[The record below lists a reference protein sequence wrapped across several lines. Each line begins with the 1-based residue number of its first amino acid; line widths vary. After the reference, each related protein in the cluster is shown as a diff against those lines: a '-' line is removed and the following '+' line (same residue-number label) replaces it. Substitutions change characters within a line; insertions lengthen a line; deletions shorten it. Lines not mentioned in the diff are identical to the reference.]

1 MFKSLWK
8 KSEGFTLAELL
19 IVIAIIG
26 ILGAIALPAVIN
38 QRTQAV
44 EAGMQADILG
54 ASSSIDLLLTTWR
67 GVPPAQVAIATTNN
81 EWSAIITGVEQDYAN
96 GSTSEGTSLTGTI
109 WTDGSYCISASNTVT
124 DTVFIYRSDD
134 RNVVPGTC
142 PAVAL
147 GGVGSLPGTVS
158 VELPDMPGSL
168 IVSSPSDNTVAVTW
182 DAVLT
187 ATSYTV
193 SIAGVA
199 SQEILAPT
207 TTATFTEVPPGTL
220 TVVVYAQNANGAGAG
235 AYGSV
240 AVSGSIEYA
249 LSSRLNSY
257 TYSVANQAQ
266 KDTIAGQTAG
276 STVWVAESAWSETW
290 TGAEWVITGGK
301 SPYASL
307 SRSTNLNIGN
317 DLDVVFTGNLSI
329 ESAAITES
337 AGVLT
342 VTRDGK
348 YNISFALTLDNINNT
363 GLRTAYVRLNNTDSV
378 LFASSPATTNF
389 DSYLTGS
396 RTISLNA
403 GDVLELRVYQSS
415 GETVTLLA
423 GSSNPAYFDVTY
435 VGP

>member
-67 GVPPAQVAIATTNN
+67 GVPPAQVAITTTDN
-81 EWSAIITGVEQDYAN
+81 EWSAIIAGVEQDYAK
-96 GSTSEGTSLTGTI
+96 GSTSEGTALSGTI
-109 WTDGSYCISASNTVT
+109 WTDGSYCLSASNTVT

-142 PAVAL
+142 PATAL
-147 GGVGSLPGTVS
+147 GGVGTLPGTVS

-168 IVSSPSDNTVAVTW
+168 IVSSPSDNTVSVTW
-182 DAVLT
+182 EAVLT

-199 SQEILAPT
+199 SQEILAPA

-249 LSSRLNSY
+249 LSSRLSAY
-257 TYSVANQAQ
+257 TYSVANQTQ
-266 KDTIAGQTAG
+266 KNTIAGQTAG

-307 SRSTNLNIGN
+307 SRSTNLNVEN
-317 DLDVVFTGNLSI
+317 ELDVVFTGNLSI
-329 ESAAITES
+329 DSAGVTES
-337 AGVLT
+337 AGALT
-342 VTRDGK
+342 ILRDGK

-363 GLRTAYVRLNNTDSV
+363 GLRTAYVRLNNADSV

-389 DSYLTGS
+389 DSHLTGS
-396 RTISLNA
+396 RTVSLKE
-403 GDVLELRVYQSS
+403 GDILELRIYQSS

-423 GSSNPAYFDVTY
+423 GSSNPAYFDITY